1 MTNIF
6 DAFSKSFLYLTLLCL
21 AISENVVSSKQK
33 RASKFVFKDGDV
45 IIGGLSPVHFS
56 PLNMEGQDP
65 DEFTCQGEFNTCG
78 FEAVETMLF
87 TMDMLNEG
95 ALKNKVLPNITVGMD
110 IKETCTNA
118 DNAVRESLQFSFI
131 RNANMQGK
139 CSADESS
146 NSRETKT
153 VAVVGAAYS
162 GVSMAVTNLCGLFY
176 VPLVSYGST
185 SRLLS
190 NKVQFRYFFRTV
202 PSDMLQ
208 AQVMADLVRAMNWN
222 YVITLAS
229 DTEYGRSGIE
239 AFKQAAQSFDDYDI
253 CIPVD
258 ETFTKRSDQKTF
270 KRIFR
275 RMRETPKAKVVIL
288 FAELHDAKI
297 LMDKIREQGINEK
310 YIWIGSDAWA
320 DSKQVLKGNEEILN
334 GMFAIVPEVRKIGE
348 FMEYFVNFNEKRRKR
363 NPWMHEYEDE
373 KVAYD
378 PAFHRQTFVHY
389 PKAPYVMD
397 AVLAV
402 AYALHNFLG
411 CEPYKD
417 CSSKKYKI
425 SSPQFQK
432 TFVRYL
438 EKVRFP
444 GMSRDTMYFDESG
457 DAIGI
462 YDIRHLK
469 LVGEN
474 YDFFKIGRWGSGNC
488 GLNSSKSCLELQKQ
502 KTDQRLMN
510 STWEGLVPFSR
521 CSATCSVGYHKVSAE
536 LAHAKC
542 CWTCRKCTGRTVSNT
557 TDREFC
563 FKCPN
568 GYWSNSDNS
577 KCEAIKPNILHWLHP
592 AGLVLCISM
601 GLGSVAVIFAFIVFV
616 IYRETPVVKASSRE
630 LCYVLLFGIGWCF
643 VIPVFYLLEPTD
655 MICRIIPFATGL
667 CPSLVVGT
675 LLTKTNRI
683 SRIFNRKL
691 SKAGAPACLSKKWQ
705 LLMVACITLVEMFIC
720 SLCTYFSD
728 IGRNVVT
735 FDNKNEL
742 IIECRSLPDIW
753 VAIWWAYIV
762 GLVVTCTYQVFLT
775 RKLPENYNESK
786 FISFAMLTTCIVVIM
801 YIPTY
806 NGTSGIY
813 RTVVTCSVFVIGG
826 STAYGCIFVPKLYII
841 LWRPE
846 KNVPM
851 QPRTQSIRLGTISP
865 SSSFIRRLSIDQNAA
880 QHEMAPSFHKHRSS
894 LPFVDAET
902 QKEMAEIRK
911 HVASRSKSI
920 SVDILNLGRS
930 NNEFFSETVV
940 PKEKRGR
947 PARKLI
953 PLVSYSSNID
963 KIEEGIEQNMKSDN
977 ENVGRDETNYT
988 DSLPIVQICRY
999 QGDYIELP
1007 TSELEDSDQMLKSE
1021 SEINDSEPNYSDQE
1035 WDHAMP
1041 KNIEV
1046 PDLSESSCFIKRS
1059 STTCTSKTE
1068 SEASSDDISREDASA
1083 LYAAQDNTYENS
1095 FSQDHSKVNNTLE
1108 CICANG
1114 DDLEDA
1120 TFNLFETHNK
1130 QSTHADEKNSNNKVP
1145 DKNIGQRE
1153 RNFSQHKAKK
1163 PNKNNPPVPK
1173 QDCDVKKSERA
1184 DSNCNHV
1191 SNKRPPSDGL
1201 IITKRIGNFDFHSH
1215 SLSKS
1220 VSYPANEFLGTSK
1233 SRNRRKNGISMH
1245 SLNAPT
1251 MCSNGGRLQKVE
1263 EQKQNGY

>member
-1 MTNIF
+1 MSNIF
-6 DAFSKSFLYLTLLCL
+6 NAFPKSFLYLTLLCL
-21 AISENVVSSKQK
+21 AISGVSVSLKQK

-56 PLNMEGQDP
+56 PLDMEGQDP
-65 DEFTCQGEFNTCG
+65 DEFTCQGEFNTRG
-78 FEAVETMLF
+78 FEAVEAMLF

-95 ALKNKVLPNITVGMD
+95 ALKNKVLPNITIGMD
-110 IKETCTNA
+110 IKETCTSA

-139 CSADESS
+139 CSADKSP

-162 GVSMAVTNLCGLFY
+162 GISMAVTNLCGLFY
-176 VPLVSYGST
+176 VPLVSYAST

-208 AQVMADLVRAMNWN
+208 AQVMADLVRSMNWN

-239 AFKQAAQSFDDYDI
+239 AFKQAAHSFDDYDI

-258 ETFTKRSDQKTF
+258 ETFTKRSDKKTF
-270 KRIFR
+270 QRIFQ

-297 LMDKIREQGINEK
+297 LIDNIREQGINEK
-310 YIWIGSDAWA
+310 YIWLGSDAWA

-334 GMFAIVPEVRKIGE
+334 GMFAIVPEVRKIRE

-373 KVAYD
+373 KVAHD
-378 PAFHRQTFVHY
+378 PAFHHQTFVHY
-389 PKAPYVMD
+389 PKAPYVID
-397 AVLAV
+397 AVLAT
-402 AYALHNFLG
+402 AYALHNLLG

-417 CSSKKYKI
+417 CSSKKHKI

-438 EKVRFP
+438 EKVHFP
-444 GMSRDTMYFDESG
+444 GMSRDTMYFDEYG
-457 DAIGI
+457 DAIGL

-474 YDFFKIGRWGSGNC
+474 YEFFKVGRWGSGNC
-488 GLNSSKSCLELQKQ
+488 GLNSSKSCLELHKN
-502 KTDQRLMN
+502 KIDQRLMN

-521 CSATCSVGYHKVSAE
+521 CSRTCSVGYHKVSAE
-536 LAHAKC
+536 LDHAKC

-563 FKCPN
+563 FKCPK
-568 GYWSNSDNS
+568 GYWANSDYS
-577 KCEAIKPNILHWLHP
+577 KCEPIKPNILHWLDP
-592 AGLVLCISM
+592 AGLIICISV
-601 GLGSVAVIFAFIVFV
+601 GLGSLAVIFALIVFV
-616 IYRETPVVKASSRE
+616 LYRETPVVKASSRE

-643 VIPVFYLLEPTD
+643 VIPVLYLLEPTD
-655 MICRIIPFATGL
+655 MICRVLPFATGL

-691 SKAGAPACLSKKWQ
+691 SQAGAPACLSKKWQ

-720 SLCTYFSD
+720 SICTYFSNV
-728 IGRNVVT
+728 GRNVVT

-762 GLVVTCTYQVFLT
+762 GLVVTCTYQAFLT

-813 RTVVTCSVFVIGG
+813 RTVVTSFVFIIGG
-826 STAYGCIFVPKLYII
+826 SAAYGCIFVPKLYII

-865 SSSFIRRLSIDQNAA
+865 SSSFIRRLSINQNSL
-880 QHEMAPSFHKHRSS
+880 QRERAPSFHRQRSS
-894 LPFVDAET
+894 LPLVDAET
-902 QKEMAEIRK
+902 QKEIAELRK
-911 HVASRSKSI
+911 HAAIRSKSL
-920 SVDILNLGRS
+920 SVDVLNLVRPS
-930 NNEFFSETVV
+930 NEFSENDE
-940 PKEKRGR
+940 PKEKRR
-947 PARKLI
+947 RLAKPSL
-953 PLVSYSSNID
+953 PLMIYHSNID
-963 KIEEGIEQNMKSDN
+963 IIEEGIEQNKSD
-977 ENVGRDETNYT
+977 ENLGRDEKNYT
-988 DSLPIVQICRY
+988 DFLPLVRISRCE
-999 QGDYIELP
+999 GDYLELP
-1007 TSELEDSDQMLKSE
+1007 TSELGDSDQMLKSD
-1021 SEINDSEPNYSDQE
+1021 SEINESEPNDSDE
-1035 WDHAMP
+1035 ERDLAMP
-1041 KNIEV
+1041 KNREV
-1046 PDLSESSCFIKRS
+1046 PRLSKSYCFIKRN
-1059 STTCTSKTE
+1059 STTCTSETD
-1068 SEASSDDISREDASA
+1068 SAASSDDRSGEASD
-1083 LYAAQDNTYENS
+1083 LYAAQNNAYENS
-1095 FSQDHSKVNNTLE
+1095 FSQDHSKVINNTLG
-1108 CICANG
+1108 CTCAYK
-1114 DDLEDA
+1114 DDLDDA
-1120 TFNLFETHNK
+1120 PLNLFETQNEQGSHTDERNGNHTK
-1130 QSTHADEKNSNNKVP
+1130 VPEKNLGPKDRFPVQNRPK
-1145 DKNIGQRE
+1145 
-1153 RNFSQHKAKK
+1153 KA
-1163 PNKNNPPVPK
+1163 
-1173 QDCDVKKSERA
+1173 DGGRA

-1191 SNKRPPSDGL
+1191 RNKRPPSDGL
-1201 IITKRIGNFDFHSH
+1201 IVTERLGKADFHSN

-1220 VSYPANEFLGTSK
+1220 VSYPVNELLGTSK
-1233 SRNRRKNGISMH
+1233 NGNRKNGFSLH
-1245 SLNAPT
+1245 SLNATTLPN
-1251 MCSNGGRLQKVE
+1251 NGGKLQKVE
-1263 EQKQNGY
+1263 EQRQNGY